1 MTIIHKIF
9 INNLNNLIK
18 YYTHDDQSGSFNLKE
33 RKRNFNLFV
42 FASSSLDKY
51 NTHKANTDKNYNYY
65 LDNCFYLNNFKNFSI
80 DNVLYFLCVQHI
92 MLNNDFDLTYKKTF
106 FKKRIFVGM
115 LNLNA
120 NWYKKLSKK
129 NSKKLKKNI
138 IFLKNLINKPSNEE
152 ALLTLNLFE
161 KFKIMFLR
169 KNKIF
174 NKGRYSRNRQIYR
187 TGVYMILWLNIL
199 VIVSIYFLFYRFV
212 FNFGMIWIIF
222 FLFVSSFFFSRFTQ
236 NSNFSPKFFLYK
248 VYHLIKWLYM
258 FAWSF
263 ISNVFKIS

>member
-1 MTIIHKIF
+1 MSRTEEEKLQVVH
-9 INNLNNLIK
+9 
-18 YYTHDDQSGSFNLKE
+18 
-33 RKRNFNLFV
+33 
-42 FASSSLDKY
+42 
-51 NTHKANTDKNYNYY
+51 
-65 LDNCFYLNNFKNFSI
+65 NCFYLNNFKNFSI

-199 VIVSIYFLFYRFV
+199 IIVGIYFLFYRFV
-212 FNFGMIWIIF
+212 FNFGMI
-222 FLFVSSFFFSRFTQ
+222 
-236 NSNFSPKFFLYK
+236 
-248 VYHLIKWLYM
+248 
-258 FAWSF
+258 
-263 ISNVFKIS
+263 